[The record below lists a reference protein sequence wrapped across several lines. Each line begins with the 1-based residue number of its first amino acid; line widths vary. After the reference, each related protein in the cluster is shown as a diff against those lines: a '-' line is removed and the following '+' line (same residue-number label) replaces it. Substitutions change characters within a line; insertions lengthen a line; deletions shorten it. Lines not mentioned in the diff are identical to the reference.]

1 MAGIFEQAG
10 HDAMAS
16 TSRIT
21 PLERSAARYEDG
33 MSRTNYM
40 LDRTYE
46 GRPDPA
52 DVVRKQVDR
61 KPVMDLYHDPVKVLG
76 GNSPKRDIYASLLNY
91 EFMN

>member
-1 MAGIFEQAG
+1 MAGIFEQTG

-16 TSRIT
+16 TSRVT

-33 MSRTNYM
+33 MNRTNYM

-61 KPVMDLYHDPVKVLG
+61 EPTADLYQNPVRNL
-76 GNSPKRDIYASLLNY
+76 SYASLLNY
-91 EFMN
+91 EFMS